1 MGRWARSRRLMIET
15 DPGLPREP
23 KEVSMHQ
30 TTTEDRRKELRSLL
44 DQIEA
49 HPERDWTEA
58 RQRIAVLQ
66 SKLAAEEA
74 AAGEHAAS

>member
-1 MGRWARSRRLMIET
+1 
-15 DPGLPREP
+15 
-23 KEVSMHQ
+23 MHQ

-44 DQIEA
+44 DQVEA

-66 SKLAAEEA
+66 SKLAAEESA
-74 AAGEHAAS
+74 TGEHAAS